1 MKSCKK
7 RQMNDEGDVAR
18 RLWAG
23 LEALARGLPAEGS
36 RIPTVRVTIE
46 GGAVLE
52 VFRAQRVPASAIA
65 WRVRGFTDEGVRLAA
80 ILGTNDGRAMVRT
93 TVSDTDTVASVL
105 GGMVIDAAPGD
116 RDIAELSEAI
126 ANAIRAL
133 MGKDPA
139 SA

>member
-1 MKSCKK
+1 
-7 RQMNDEGDVAR
+7 MNDEGDVAR

-23 LEALARGLPAEGS
+23 LEALAKGLPAEGS

-52 VFRAQRVPASAIA
+52 VFRAQRVPAAAIA

-93 TVSDTDTVASVL
+93 TVSATDTATSVL
-105 GGMVIDAAPGD
+105 GGMVIEAAPGD